1 VLNDFT
7 IRVSDEDPSHVWLG
21 VEGEIDLAVAPQLQE
36 WLLGA
41 ADVFDHHHI
50 DLDLSGVTFMDS
62 CGLAVLVSVHRQLTA
77 ARSHLAVVNAPPMVV
92 KLIELSGID
101 SYLDIRS
108 AAETVTTTR
117 YRPLADVPV
126 ESAPTLDRAS

>member
-1 VLNDFT
+1 VLNNFA
-7 IRVSDEDPSHVWLG
+7 IRVTDEDPSHVRLC
-21 VEGEIDLAVAPQLQE
+21 VEGEIDMAVAPQLQQC
-36 WLLGA
+36 LLRA

-62 CGLAVLVSVHRQLTA
+62 WGLGVLVSVHRQLA
-77 ARSHLAVVNAPPMVV
+77 VARSHLAVVNPPPVLV

-108 AAETVTTTR
+108 AETSSTTSDKSV
-117 YRPLADVPV
+117 ADVPL
-126 ESAPTLDRAS
+126 ESAPMLDRAH